1 MRVGS
6 LEVAA
11 TRAQARPE
19 AAPGVAVKP
28 QRAHCNAG
36 CALRNAG
43 TARAAAA
50 AVGCYIR
57 TLLILDLTAAF
68 PSTRRARFWGKSSMA
83 VFSLECKYG
92 WDANGRAPRLR
103 AVQFSWDTFVRVCS
117 SCTKTDRAALINAY
131 T

>member
-83 VFSLECKYG
+83 VFFSNASMAG
-92 WDANGRAPRLR
+92 TPMAARL
-103 AVQFSWDTFVRVCS
+103 DFVLS
-117 SCTKTDRAALINAY
+117 SFLGIPLCACVPPVPKQTGPL
-131 T
+131 